1 MHVFLIVFIPVFT
14 LEIQLPS
21 LTPATFVCAYPK
33 PGPGFLAL
41 YAVVFIMFKDL
52 RLDIVVRV
60 VDIGG
65 IGGHHC

>member
-1 MHVFLIVFIPVFT
+1 
-14 LEIQLPS
+14 
-21 LTPATFVCAYPK
+21 VCAYPK